1 MCQEKCDILH
11 KKEHGNS
18 IAIHKLTH
26 NIPLTETD
34 YHELERVLTTEL
46 GSKDDYQRE
55 YGDTPFGVLIRKIAK
70 MDHEAAMDAF
80 SAFINEESLNQNQ
93 IAFVK
98 KVINH
103 IENNGYMDVTALL
116 KPLFDKPL
124 SFMKLFDK
132 KTQMALTDKIK
143 EVNENAIRIT
153 EIA

>member
-1 MCQEKCDILH
+1 MQTEEKKPEI
-11 KKEHGNS
+11 
-18 IAIHKLTH
+18 
-26 NIPLTETD
+26 
-34 YHELERVLTTEL
+34 
-46 GSKDDYQRE
+46 
-55 YGDTPFGVLIRKIAK
+55 
-70 MDHEAAMDAF
+70 
-80 SAFINEESLNQNQ
+80 

-116 KPLFDKPL
+116 KPPFDKPL